1 MLICVPCHMSLHL
14 IVMFAAATASDASV
28 AANSETAVADC
39 QVAVDGLCID
49 NEGGMLL
56 ISHVI

>member
-1 MLICVPCHMSLHL
+1 MSLHL